1 MSRKIN
7 IITLL
12 MIYAS
17 EKYAHI
23 ENLYYFTENL
33 ENMLKYR
40 NNNFKKLINIRRS
53 SILLI
58 SEGVFTDYLL
68 WYFYIIGKNLS
79 AFFFFFVC

>member
-17 EKYAHI
+17 ENYAHI

-40 NNNFKKLINIRRS
+40 NNNFKKLMNIHRS
-53 SILLI
+53 SILLV

-68 WYFYIIGKNLS
+68 WYIYIIGNNIS
-79 AFFFFFVC
+79 VFFYAI